1 LTIPPAPHSITPLD
15 PREERVALKDK
26 RIVADGPLDARVAA
40 AITARLVEGQLP
52 CASAWE
58 AARELGVQ
66 PLVIGQAADR
76 MQVHLSACQLGFF
89 GPACHPENADATE
102 AAVPRAFAEALL
114 AARGERGEI
123 SCAQLLHE
131 AARFGVPR
139 LEAGECADRLR
150 IKVRHCDLGAF

>member
-1 LTIPPAPHSITPLD
+1 
-15 PREERVALKDK
+15 VALKDK
-26 RIVADGPLDARVAA
+26 RIDADAPLDARVAA
-40 AITARLVEGQLP
+40 AITARLLEGQLP

-66 PLVIGQAADR
+66 PITIGQAADR

-89 GPACHPENADATE
+89 GPACHPDNADATE
-102 AAVPRAFAEALL
+102 VAGPGGFAEALL

-123 SCAQLLHE
+123 SCAHLWHE
-131 AARFGVPR
+131 AERFGIPR
-139 LEAGECADRLR
+139 LEAGGLADRLR